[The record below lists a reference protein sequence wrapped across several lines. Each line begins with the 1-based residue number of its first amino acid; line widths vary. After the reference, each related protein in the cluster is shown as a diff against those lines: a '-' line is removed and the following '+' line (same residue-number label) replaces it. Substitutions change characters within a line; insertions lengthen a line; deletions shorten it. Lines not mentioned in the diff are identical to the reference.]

1 LGLSLGVGLALF
13 QEYLD
18 NTLKTPD
25 EVETLIR
32 LPSLGVLPR
41 FALNGHEKDE
51 IETESAL
58 TIGPTNGG
66 ADRPPALLTDFAG
79 MEAFRSLRTSIL
91 LSAKPAPKLLLVT
104 SALPSEGKTTVS
116 INLGATLAS
125 LGSRV
130 VIVDCD
136 MRRPACHRAAG
147 IRNGAGF
154 VQCLTGQV
162 ALADAVHPVPGVPN
176 LSLIPCGPI
185 PPNPAE
191 LLSSAVTGELL
202 SRLRQDF
209 DYVLVDSPPLLSV
222 TDSRILSTLTDATVL
237 VVRAHSTPFTGVRR
251 AKALLYGSGARI
263 LGIALNDVD
272 FRKES
277 YGSGEYRYGY
287 GYGYG
292 SEGDDEADHVSS

>member
-1 LGLSLGVGLALF
+1 
-13 QEYLD
+13 
-18 NTLKTPD
+18 
-25 EVETLIR
+25 
-32 LPSLGVLPR
+32 
-41 FALNGHEKDE
+41 
-51 IETESAL
+51 
-58 TIGPTNGG
+58 
-66 ADRPPALLTDFAG
+66 
-79 MEAFRSLRTSIL
+79 
-91 LSAKPAPKLLLVT
+91 
-104 SALPSEGKTTVS
+104 
-116 INLGATLAS
+116 
-125 LGSRV
+125 
-130 VIVDCD
+130 
-136 MRRPACHRAAG
+136 
-147 IRNGAGF
+147 
-154 VQCLTGQV
+154 
-162 ALADAVHPVPGVPN
+162 VPN